1 MTRRRPRSV
10 APELVYLAACW
21 TMMAA
26 ILAAP
31 ATADEPATIVR
42 GALDLVCAA
51 RGRDDLER
59 LGDRLLGGR
68 PLHRPT
74 VTNLTFGRR
83 WIYPAAD
90 GRLILDWLWPRG
102 QLPHFMVQYASVE
115 GSRPEVL
122 AILDDRCAVRAA
134 RRLLYD
140 PEGLAEWLEELDDT
154 LQPNGHREPLNP
166 PVPPHADPGG
176 LPVAIIDTGVNYLLP
191 EINRR
196 LARDPT
202 GALLGYDFWDLD
214 ERPFDVNPRRS
225 LFYPE
230 HHGTTIA
237 GIVAAEAPVARLL
250 PYRYPHPDMNRLG
263 ALIDHAASNGARI
276 VNLALT
282 SSDPAEWRA
291 FEQAATRHPEILFVV
306 AAGNDNRDI
315 DRYPAYP
322 AALPLDNLITVT
334 AANADGHLARGVN
347 WGPRT
352 VDLMVEADGLQAL
365 DFDGRMSLVSGSSY
379 ATARVTALAACLLT
393 ARPDSSVAMLRAQI
407 FALARAPGAAGYVA
421 RGLIDNPVDRNRGAC
436 FAGSP
441 ISGV

>member
-1 MTRRRPRSV
+1 LV
-10 APELVYLAACW
+10 ALARVGLAVCWTALAALVAQP
-21 TMMAA
+21 AA
-26 ILAAP
+26 
-31 ATADEPATIVR
+31 ADEPTTIVR
-42 GALDLVCAA
+42 GALDLACAA

-74 VTNLTFGRR
+74 VTNLNFGRR
-83 WIYPAAD
+83 WIYPADD

-102 QLPHFMVQYASVE
+102 GLPHFMIQYASLE

-122 AILDDRCAVRAA
+122 AILDDRCTLRAA

-140 PEGLAEWLEELDDT
+140 PDGLAEWLEDLDGT

-196 LARDPT
+196 LARDSA

-230 HHGTTIA
+230 RHGTTIA
-237 GIVAAEAPVARLL
+237 AIVLAEAPVARLL
-250 PYRYPHPDMNRLG
+250 PYRYPRPDMSRLG
-263 ALIDHAASNGARI
+263 ALIDHASSHGARI

-282 SSDPAEWRA
+282 SSDPAEWTA
-291 FEQAATRHPEILFVV
+291 FEQAATHHPEILFVV

-315 DRYPAYP
+315 DRYPVYP

-334 AANADGHLARGVN
+334 AATVDGYLAHGVN

-352 VDLMVEADGLQAL
+352 VDLMVEADGFEAL
-365 DFDGRMSLVSGSSY
+365 GFDGRMTLVRGSSY
-379 ATARVTALAACLLT
+379 ATARVTALAACLLA

-407 FALARAPGAAGYVA
+407 FALARAPAAVGYVA
-421 RGLIDNPVDRNRGAC
+421 QGFIADPAARNRGIC
-436 FAGSP
+436 FADSP
-441 ISGV
+441 SSGV

>member
-1 MTRRRPRSV
+1 MARGGWRRRRLPTSRPR
-10 APELVYLAACW
+10 
-21 TMMAA
+21 
-26 ILAAP
+26 
-31 ATADEPATIVR
+31 IVR

-68 PLHRPT
+68 PLHRPS

-83 WIYPAAD
+83 WTYPAAD

-102 QLPHFMVQYASVE
+102 QLPHFMVQYAE
-115 GSRPEVL
+115 
-122 AILDDRCAVRAA
+122 RAGQPA
-134 RRLLYD
+134 RGARD
-140 PEGLAEWLEELDDT
+140 PRSPLRGACGAPPALRSDGLAEWLEDLDDT

-225 LFYPE
+225 AFYPE

-237 GIVAAEAPVARLL
+237 GIVLAEAPVARLL
-250 PYRYPHPDMNRLG
+250 PYRYPRPDMSRL
-263 ALIDHAASNGARI
+263 ATLIDHAASHGARI

-282 SSDPAEWRA
+282 SYRPRRMGGLRA
-291 FEQAATRHPEILFVV
+291 GARPATRKSCSWSRR
-306 AAGNDNRDI
+306 AT
-315 DRYPAYP
+315 
-322 AALPLDNLITVT
+322 ITATST
-334 AANADGHLARGVN
+334 ATRSI
-347 WGPRT
+347 PRRCRWT
-352 VDLMVEADGLQAL
+352 
-365 DFDGRMSLVSGSSY
+365 
-379 ATARVTALAACLLT
+379 T
-393 ARPDSSVAMLRAQI
+393 
-407 FALARAPGAAGYVA
+407 
-421 RGLIDNPVDRNRGAC
+421 
-436 FAGSP
+436 
-441 ISGV
+441 